1 MCHHISLSD
10 QEQLVEKLEI
20 FKFQGRD
27 KNGHRVLRIVGKFLS
42 ARFLSVDALKNY
54 LEENIFPR
62 LKKKPFS
69 VLYLHTQVQKNENFP
84 GISTLRSIY
93 DVIPI
98 DARDNLQAI
107 YFVHPTLQ
115 AKLFLATFGRL
126 HFGSRLYGK
135 LRYIKRIDYLWDH
148 IRRNEVKIPEFV
160 CDHDEDLE
168 GHQILDCGL
177 ESDHP
182 RVCGAPFMDSP
193 VTMYSTR
200 CI

>member
-27 KNGHRVLRIVGKFLS
+27 KNGHKVLRIIGKFLS

-107 YFVHPTLQ
+107 YFLHPSPTSQ
-115 AKLFLATFGRL
+115 AFPCHVWPSSLRQQLFACVSKPTRA
-126 HFGSRLYGK
+126 
-135 LRYIKRIDYLWDH
+135 ILWQVVWEAKIWRV
-148 IRRNEVKIPEFV
+148 IRFWTVGWRVI
-160 CDHDEDLE
+160 
-168 GHQILDCGL
+168 IL
-177 ESDHP
+177 ESVVLP
-182 RVCGAPFMDSP
+182 SW
-193 VTMYSTR
+193 
-200 CI
+200 ILL